1 MDALS
6 KNDLTHTLHEA
17 KFRAHKLTPIS
28 KESMK
33 GKLPTLQDIAKEAG
47 VSAMTVSRV
56 VNDHPRISPETATK
70 VKEVIARLGY
80 TTAPSARKRGRRSRA
95 NQGIHT
101 GHIAVVTLGL
111 AGNAL
116 KIPLFATT
124 LLGIQNAL
132 QEADLSMLVTPV
144 SDLSRLPGLLDRRSV
159 DGIIVTGYAPQSE
172 LKKLFKNLPAV
183 YVYNILSGSSDTLK
197 VDRVVPDNEAI
208 GKIAADYL
216 IEQGCKNAVF
226 LDPSP
231 AHPEFKVRGE
241 AFVANFKGKGRTVKA
256 IIHGQGKA
264 DDRIADPDMMEGVL
278 TTQVDAMLAMK
289 GVDSLFI
296 PSDRLTAR
304 IYAYLRSKGVSPSNY
319 KIISCNNEEPF
330 LEGLYPHP
338 ATIEI
343 GAEKIGEE
351 AVKQL
356 IKRLA
361 SKKSEPELV
370 QIQPILHTNY
380 IQY

>member
-1 MDALS
+1 
-6 KNDLTHTLHEA
+6 
-17 KFRAHKLTPIS
+17 
-28 KESMK
+28 MK
-33 GKLPTLQDIAKEAG
+33 GKIPTLQDVAKEAG

-56 VNDHPRISPETATK
+56 VNDHPRISPETAQK
-70 VKEVIARLGY
+70 VKDVIERLGY

-111 AGNAL
+111 TGSAL

-124 LLGIQNAL
+124 LLGVQNAL

-144 SDLSRLPGLLDRRSV
+144 ADLSRLPGLLDRRSV
-159 DGIIVTGYAPQSE
+159 DGIIVTGYAPPAD

-183 YVYNILSGSSDTLK
+183 YAYNILSDPNDTLK
-197 VDRVVPDNEAI
+197 VDRVVPDNKAI

-216 IEQGCKNAVF
+216 SEEKCKKAVY

-241 AFVANFKGKGRTVKA
+241 AFKKAFKANGGEAVLIVHGKGKS
-256 IIHGQGKA
+256 Q
-264 DDRIADPDMMEGVL
+264 DRITDPDMKEGVL
-278 TTQVDAMLAMK
+278 EQQIDELLEMK

-304 IYAYLRSKGVSPSNY
+304 VYACLREKGVSPSDY
-319 KIISCNNEEPF
+319 KIISCNNEEPY

-343 GAEKIGEE
+343 GAEKIGEA
-351 AVKQL
+351 AVQQL
-356 IKRLA
+356 IRRLA
-361 SKKSEPELV
+361 TKDGTSEILRIQPEL
-370 QIQPILHTNY
+370 IRNTGKI
-380 IQY
+380 

>member
-1 MDALS
+1 
-6 KNDLTHTLHEA
+6 
-17 KFRAHKLTPIS
+17 
-28 KESMK
+28 MK
-33 GKLPTLQDIAKEAG
+33 GKIPTLQDVAKEAG

-70 VKEVIARLGY
+70 VKEVIERLGY

-111 AGNAL
+111 TGSAL

-124 LLGIQNAL
+124 LLGVQNAL

-144 SDLSRLPGLLDRRSV
+144 GDLSRLPGLLDRRSV
-159 DGIIVTGYAPQSE
+159 DGIIVTGHAPQAD

-183 YVYNILSGSSDTLK
+183 YAYNILNDPNETLD
-197 VDRVVPDNEAI
+197 VDRVVPNNEAI
-208 GKIAADYL
+208 GEIAAEYL
-216 IEQGCKNAVF
+216 TKQECKSAVF

-231 AHPEFKVRGE
+231 SHPEFKVRGE
-241 AFVANFKGKGRTVKA
+241 AFKAKFEGSGRKVTS
-256 IIHGQGKA
+256 IIHGEGKS
-264 DDRIADPDMMEGVL
+264 DDHISDPDMKEGVL
-278 TTQVDAMLAMK
+278 EKQIDELLK
-289 GVDSLFI
+289 LKDVDSLFI

-304 IYAYLRSKGVSPSNY
+304 VYAFLREKGVSPSNY

-343 GAEKIGEE
+343 GAEKIGEA
-351 AVKQL
+351 AVAQL

-361 SKKSEPELV
+361 SKELASEVVKIQPEL
-370 QIQPILHTNY
+370 IEDPRL
-380 IQY
+380 

>member
-1 MDALS
+1 
-6 KNDLTHTLHEA
+6 
-17 KFRAHKLTPIS
+17 
-28 KESMK
+28 MK
-33 GKLPTLQDIAKEAG
+33 GNIPTLQDVAAEAG

-56 VNDHPRISPETATK
+56 VNDHPRISPETAEK
-70 VKEVIARLGY
+70 VRAVIERLGY
-80 TTAPSARKRGRRSRA
+80 TTVPSARKRGRRSRA

-111 AGNAL
+111 TGNAL

-124 LLGIQNAL
+124 LLGVQNAL
-132 QEADLSMLVTPV
+132 QKAHLSMLVTPV
-144 SDLSRLPGLLDRRSV
+144 TDVSRLPGLLDRRSV
-159 DGIIVTGYAPQSE
+159 DGIIATGYAPPAD

-183 YVYNILSGSSDTLK
+183 CAYNILSDPKKNLK

-208 GKIAADYL
+208 GKMAAEYL
-216 IEQGCKNAVF
+216 TSEKCKKAVY

-241 AFVANFKGKGRTVKA
+241 SFSKIFTASGGEAKL
-256 IIHGQGKA
+256 IIHGEGKSQ
-264 DDRIADPDMMEGVL
+264 DRITDPDMKEGVL
-278 TTQVDAMLAMK
+278 EKQVDELLEMDS
-289 GVDSLFI
+289 VDSLFI

-304 IYAYLRSKGVSPSNY
+304 VYACLRGKGINPGNY

-343 GAEKIGEE
+343 GAEKIGESAVQQLIRRL
-351 AVKQL
+351 AVKDGSPEILKIQ
-356 IKRLA
+356 
-361 SKKSEPELV
+361 PELV
-370 QIQPILHTNY
+370 VRDPSF
-380 IQY
+380 

>member
-1 MDALS
+1 
-6 KNDLTHTLHEA
+6 
-17 KFRAHKLTPIS
+17 
-28 KESMK
+28 MK
-33 GKLPTLQDIAKEAG
+33 GKIPTLQDVAKEAG

-56 VNDHPRISPETATK
+56 VNDHPRISPATAEK
-70 VKEVIARLGY
+70 VRTIIEKLGY

-111 AGNAL
+111 TGSAL

-124 LLGIQNAL
+124 LLGVQNAL

-183 YVYNILSGSSDTLK
+183 YAYNILNDSADSLK

-208 GKIAADYL
+208 GKMAADYL
-216 IEQGCKNAVF
+216 LGEKCKKAVF

-241 AFVANFKGKGRTVKA
+241 AFIKAFKRENSEVVA
-256 IIHGQGKA
+256 IIHGEGKNNE
-264 DDRIADPDMMEGVL
+264 RIEDPDMKEGVL
-278 TTQVDAMLAMK
+278 EKQIDELLALK
-289 GVDSLFI
+289 GVDSIFI

-304 IYAYLRSKGVSPSNY
+304 VYAYLRAKSVDPADY
-319 KIISCNNEEPF
+319 TIISCNNEEPF

-343 GAEKIGEE
+343 GAEKIGEQ
-351 AVKQL
+351 AVAQL

-361 SKKSEPELV
+361 EKKGLPEVLKIQPELV
-370 QIQPILHTNY
+370 VR
-380 IQY
+380 